1 MVSPPRRWRPH
12 RPGRTRDRLRTR
24 CRLEVILDRL
34 QARHVTAFDLDDTM
48 VELARKRLHHR
59 PVSLSVGDVC
69 DIHQPT
75 ASHDTVVD
83 FGIIHHV
90 PHWQLAVAEIARVL
104 RPGGLL
110 LFEEVPRRML
120 DTWAFRTF
128 TVHPREN
135 RFESDNSPLNWPAT
149 ACTAPPASNTTFA
162 GSSSSG
168 PPERSDLPPRD
179 HESRPRCPRCTP
191 SSPCSSSRLSGCST
205 ATCEPV
211 FNAIAPATAASASLA
226 HPNGGGPEEPWPP
239 ACCCRHRRPIAEL
252 LGLQPVPLLDHGPS
266 RVAGIMLAALGV
278 FAAFGAQRAMGSSWR
293 TTVDPTE
300 RPPLVTTGIFA
311 IVRNPIYTSI
321 NVMVIGLTFAVPNGI
336 ALAGVVMIIIG
347 SQLQVRLIEEPYLT
361 ATHGQA
367 YRDYCEAVDRFLP
380 GIGRIRRA

>member
-1 MVSPPRRWRPH
+1 MS
-12 RPGRTRDRLRTR
+12 
-24 CRLEVILDRL
+24 
-34 QARHVTAFDLDDTM
+34 AMYA
-48 VELARKRLHHR
+48 
-59 PVSLSVGDVC
+59 
-69 DIHQPT
+69 
-75 ASHDTVVD
+75 
-83 FGIIHHV
+83 II
-90 PHWQLAVAEIARVL
+90 A
-104 RPGGLL
+104 LL
-110 LFEEVPRRML
+110 LVAAFWLL
-120 DTWAFRTF
+120 DGYVRAR
-128 TVHPREN
+128 
-135 RFESDNSPLNWPAT
+135 
-149 ACTAPPASNTTFA
+149 
-162 GSSSSG
+162 
-168 PPERSDLPPRD
+168 
-179 HESRPRCPRCTP
+179 
-191 SSPCSSSRLSGCST
+191 
-205 ATCEPV
+205 
-211 FNAIAPATAASASLA
+211 IQ
-226 HPNGGGPEEPWPP
+226 
-239 ACCCRHRRPIAEL
+239 RHRTGDSGIRIPRTPKQWWARGTLASGMLLPGIAAPIAEL

-278 FAAFGAQRAMGSSWR
+278 FAAFSAQRAMGSSWR